1 MSLLGG
7 YMFAGV
13 EVFYAA
19 FEHRT
24 ARVRWT
30 CDQSIPASTLNFS
43 RQFWLGE
50 NSLFFEVRSR
60 RACPLGQGRTPTPPP
75 RYLPLLPK
83 KGPTETPEPLW
94 SPNPH
99 HVLENDTHLIVID
112 WAGVQGFPVRGE
124 QELGVVKPEGLRH
137 TVTYFEWS
145 SWNSIPA
152 PPGFRPGA
160 QLLGNMWHCWLD
172 EAFESYCH
180 PVADK
185 HTRGSK
191 IEFQTHGHF
200 DSGLYLT
207 YAGVWQTHLRINIT
221 CNRSHTA
228 QKIPLTNRVCQ
239 YQNLHGEGQWSYKTD
254 SYYVCPSPF
263 ETARPPTAARPAPW
277 GHPVQVFSF
286 EETINGQRV
295 GLNLNKFDFVQ
306 GNVIIGY
313 DVHYHW
319 AQFHYSPVELIGCP
333 AGKDCG
339 TYAAD
344 SANVWKC
351 VGPNRGRLDECFPA
365 GDKRYNVTMGFV
377 NPFDHM
383 AGVWARYGGGAGG
396 YTASL
401 NFQCNRTVK
410 YGDVVMFHLAE
421 EFPLIDFRGVVQA
434 HIATVYLHTPE
445 VCPGPPGTVRGGAI
459 FLTIV
464 SAAFVAYFVLGTLI
478 LFIVHGTVSLPNDG
492 FWQEVGESLTGA
504 VTFLVCCGKGQSG
517 GAYKDI

>member
-13 EVFYAA
+13 EVFYTA

-24 ARVRWT
+24 ARVRWI
-30 CDQSIPASTLNFS
+30 CDQGIPASTVNFS

-50 NSLFFEVRSR
+50 NSLYFEARSR
-60 RACPLGQGRTPTPPP
+60 RACPVGVGPTPTPPP
-75 RYLPLLPK
+75 RYLPVLPK
-83 KGPTETPEPLW
+83 RGPTATPEPLL

-112 WAGVQGFPVRGE
+112 WAAVQGFPVRGE
-124 QELGVVKPEGLRH
+124 QEMGIVRPEGLRH

-145 SWNSIPA
+145 SWQPILA
-152 PPGFRPGA
+152 PPGFNPGA
-160 QLLGNMWHCWLD
+160 QSYANMWHCWLD
-172 EAFESYCH
+172 EAFESYCP
-180 PVADK
+180 PVADR

-191 IEFQTHGHF
+191 IEFQAHGHF

-207 YAGVWQTHLRINIT
+207 YAGVWQTHLKINIT
-221 CNRSHTA
+221 CNRSHTG

-239 YQNLHGEGQWSYKTD
+239 YQNLQGEGQWSYKTD
-254 SYYVCPSPF
+254 SYYVCPF
-263 ETARPPTAARPAPW
+263 LIETGQVPGTVRAAPQ
-277 GHPVQVFSF
+277 GQPVQTFSF

-295 GLNLNKFDFVQ
+295 GLNLKKFDYIH

-333 AGKDCG
+333 SGKNCG
-339 TYAAD
+339 IYAAE

-351 VGPNRGRLDECFPA
+351 VGRGKGSLDHCFPA
-365 GDKRYNVTMGFV
+365 GDKRYNVSMGFI

-383 AGVWARYGGGAGG
+383 SGIWAFYGGGAGG
-396 YTASL
+396 YTARLS
-401 NFQCNRTVK
+401 FQCNRTVK
-410 YGDVVMFHLAE
+410 YGEIALFHLAD
-421 EFPLIDFRGVVQA
+421 EFPLFGQHFA
-434 HIATVYLHTPE
+434 NLYLHTPE
-445 VCPGPPGTVRGGAI
+445 VCPGRGVGEVRGGAI

-464 SAAFVAYFVLGTLI
+464 SAAFIAYFVLGTLI
-478 LFIVHGTVSLPNDG
+478 LFIVHGTVSLPNES
-492 FWQEVGESLTGA
+492 FWQEVGESLTA
-504 VTFLVCCGKGQSG
+504 AIMFLVCCGKGQSG
-517 GAYKDI
+517 EAYKDI